1 MFEFILKKYIRLLSF
16 SASSATKC
24 VSLNKEPYMIEILL
38 SCNAAN
44 DWSTKK
50 NMFRVKQKT

>member
-38 SCNAAN
+38 SCNAA
-44 DWSTKK
+44 DD
-50 NMFRVKQKT
+50 